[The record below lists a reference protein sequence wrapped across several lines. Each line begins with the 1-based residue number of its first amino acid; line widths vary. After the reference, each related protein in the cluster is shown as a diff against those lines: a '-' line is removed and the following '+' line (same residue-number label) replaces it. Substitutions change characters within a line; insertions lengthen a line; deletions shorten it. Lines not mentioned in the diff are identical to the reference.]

1 MITAAIFDIDG
12 TLLDSMDMWNHAG
25 EEYLHSLGI
34 QPKPGLAERMM
45 PLSTPK
51 SAQLLQREYALE
63 KSVSEIIDG
72 INGTVRSAYLH
83 TVPLKPGVKDFLEEM
98 KSKKIPMTAATS
110 TDRCVIEG
118 ALARLGISDYFAHL
132 FTCTEVGA
140 GKLKPDIYI
149 AAQEFMHSSRN
160 STWVFE
166 DSLFAAKTARAAGF
180 PVAGVYDQYTSLVQE
195 DIRSICHIF
204 LPALDHFREFYDA
217 ASKFPLSGTLPQSS
231 DTEATEFITIYST
244 LNKERKKLC

>member
-83 TVPLKPGVKDFLEEM
+83 TVLLKPGVKDFLEEM

-180 PVAGVYDQYTSLVQE
+180 MTNTQVWCRRIFAVFAIYFCLRWTIFGSFMMLR
-195 DIRSICHIF
+195 RSFPC
-204 LPALDHFREFYDA
+204 LGHFRNHQTQNQ
-217 ASKFPLSGTLPQSS
+217 LSL
-231 DTEATEFITIYST
+231 
-244 LNKERKKLC
+244 

>member
-83 TVPLKPGVKDFLEEM
+83 TVPLKPGVKDFLEEI

-110 TDRCVIEG
+110 TDPVSYTHLSSTKLSVSHNLCIS
-118 ALARLGISDYFAHL
+118 ASRL
-132 FTCTEVGA
+132 TT
-140 GKLKPDIYI
+140 
-149 AAQEFMHSSRN
+149 
-160 STWVFE
+160 
-166 DSLFAAKTARAAGF
+166 
-180 PVAGVYDQYTSLVQE
+180 
-195 DIRSICHIF
+195 
-204 LPALDHFREFYDA
+204 
-217 ASKFPLSGTLPQSS
+217 FPLFSIS
-231 DTEATEFITIYST
+231 AC
-244 LNKERKKLC
+244 KMR